1 MVRGRKAG
9 AVRMGAVISRGPV
22 LVVRP
27 MFGILTGILV
37 PMITLTRVL
46 VIEGRSHCFV
56 LHLAVPQLSHHD
68 LGRGDAIAHQEDERD
83 E

>member
-1 MVRGRKAG
+1 
-9 AVRMGAVISRGPV
+9 MGAVISRSPV

-37 PMITLTRVL
+37 PMITLTRTL
-46 VIEGRSHCFV
+46 MIEGRSHRFV
-56 LHLAVPQLSHHD
+56 MHLAVTQLSHHD
-68 LGRGDAIAHQEDERD
+68 LGGGDAIAHQEGERD